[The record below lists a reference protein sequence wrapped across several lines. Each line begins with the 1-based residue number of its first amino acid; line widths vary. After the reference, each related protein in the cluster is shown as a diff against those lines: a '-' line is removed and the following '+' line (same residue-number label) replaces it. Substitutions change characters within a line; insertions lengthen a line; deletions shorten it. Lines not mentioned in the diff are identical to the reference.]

1 MREKKKSI
9 YLEMLNFYKENNTD
23 ESQILEELHS
33 KPVCVHIDVLNNEY
47 VEEHQHEYYELLYV
61 EKGRIDYLLG
71 NEVYNLLPG
80 DILLIPPK
88 TKHKLLAFLDNE
100 TSRFVLM
107 CSRKFLKKHST
118 PQTNLLTVCNKA
130 INNNIYQLKFNDFQ
144 KLELEKNL
152 HSISKMMLEN
162 SFGID
167 LLYIHKFIKIIIT
180 IIDLS
185 IQNDNEEELMYN
197 KNETISRIIKYI
209 NDNLSK
215 KIVIEDISNH
225 LALSV
230 SRISHIFKNETGIS
244 ILKYI
249 NKKRLQLA
257 KDLIQKGE
265 SFINISIKC
274 GFQDYTSFFRTFKK
288 EFNITPGEYSK
299 FLSLYN

>member
-1 MREKKKSI
+1 MREKKQSI
-9 YLEMLNFYKENNTD
+9 YLEMLNFYKENKTNET
-23 ESQILEELHS
+23 QILNELHS
-33 KPVCVHIDVLNNEY
+33 KPICVHIDVLSNELI
-47 VEEHQHEYYELLYV
+47 EEHQHEYYELLYV
-61 EKGRIDYLLG
+61 EKGKIDYLLD
-71 NEVYNLLPG
+71 NKIYHLLPG
-80 DILLIPPK
+80 DIILIPPK
-88 TKHKLLAFLDNE
+88 KPHKLLSFLDKE

-107 CSRKFLKKHST
+107 CSKKFLKKHST
-118 PQTNLLTVCNKA
+118 PQTNLLTICDSA
-130 INNNIYQLKFNDFQ
+130 INNNIFQLRFNDIQ

-167 LLYIHKFIKIIIT
+167 LLYIHRFIKIIIT

-185 IQNDNEEELMYN
+185 IQNNNEDELMYN
-197 KNETISRIIKYI
+197 KNEIINKIIKFI

-225 LALSV
+225 LALSI

-244 ILKYI
+244 VLRYI

-257 KDLIQKGE
+257 KELIQKGE
-265 SFINISIKC
+265 TFINISIKC
-274 GFQDYTSFFRTFKK
+274 GFQDYTSFFRAFKK

-299 FLSLYN
+299 FLSLYD

>member
-23 ESQILEELHS
+23 ESQILEELNS
-33 KPVCVHIDVLNNEY
+33 KPVCVHIDVLNSEY

-88 TKHKLLAFLDNE
+88 TKHKLLSFLDNE

-118 PQTNLLTVCNKA
+118 PQTNLLTICNKA

-152 HSISKMMLEN
+152 YSISKMMLEN